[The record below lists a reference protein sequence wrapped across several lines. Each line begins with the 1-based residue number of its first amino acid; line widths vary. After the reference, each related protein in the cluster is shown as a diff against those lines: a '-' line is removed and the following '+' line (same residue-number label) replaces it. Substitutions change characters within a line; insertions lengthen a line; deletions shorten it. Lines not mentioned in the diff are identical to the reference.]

1 MCPNKADAFNKILLA
16 TISEVLDFSD
26 VVLNFLELNSSFRRG
41 EIMKNADVLSRG
53 LRELFGDS
61 GEIIEGIILKR
72 VYQKLKIPN
81 EGKKGTFTE
90 KLNTAYKYFSVKGEM
105 RGENRN

>member
-1 MCPNKADAFNKILLA
+1 MSPNKADAFNKILLA

-26 VVLNFLELNSSFRRG
+26 VVLNFLELNSSFKRG
-41 EIMKNADVLSRG
+41 EIRKNADVLSRG

-72 VYQKLKIPN
+72 VYLKLKIPN
-81 EGKKGTFTE
+81 EGQKGTFAE
-90 KLNTAYKYFSVKGEM
+90 KLDAAYKYFSVKGEK
-105 RGENRN
+105 RN